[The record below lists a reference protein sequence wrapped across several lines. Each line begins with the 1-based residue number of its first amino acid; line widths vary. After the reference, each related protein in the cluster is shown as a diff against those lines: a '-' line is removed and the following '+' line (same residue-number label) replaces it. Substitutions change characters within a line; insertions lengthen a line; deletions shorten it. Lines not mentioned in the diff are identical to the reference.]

1 MCRAQGY
8 ANEVS
13 LTADAKINAQR
24 SAAEADTANDTV
36 RAFSPSPQS
45 AFLSQGPGA
54 DSRQPQPLR
63 PVRTL
68 MPASAGS
75 GPLPTPHGVPN
86 QSPPAHTGIAAGD
99 LTASRRSPSS
109 SSSSSAAGSRSADSS
124 SGSVSE
130 VSYSHV
136 TPYVE
141 TAGNDDAGVAIASSP
156 LIGGGSGA
164 GLPQTGRPR
173 QPRPVQRRGLD
184 QV

>member
-36 RAFSPSPQS
+36 KAFSPSPQS
-45 AFLSQGPGA
+45 AVLSQGPGA

-109 SSSSSAAGSRSADSS
+109 SSSSSAAGSRSADIS

-141 TAGNDDAGVAIASSP
+141 TAGNDDGGVAIASSP

>member
-1 MCRAQGY
+1 MQGN
-8 ANEVS
+8 ASEVS

-24 SAAEADTANDTV
+24 SAAEADSANDTV
-36 RAFSPSPQS
+36 KAFSPSAQPAVLPQR
-45 AFLSQGPGA
+45 LGA
-54 DSRQPQPLR
+54 DSRQPQPVR

-75 GPLPTPHGVPN
+75 GPLPTPHAVPH
-86 QSPPAHTGIAAGD
+86 QSPPAHTGIAAAG
-99 LTASRRSPSS
+99 LTASGRSSSS
-109 SSSSSAAGSRSADSS
+109 SSSSSAVGSVSADGS

-141 TAGNDDAGVAIASSP
+141 PTGNDDTGLAIASSP
-156 LIGGGSGA
+156 LIEGGGGA

>member
-1 MCRAQGY
+1 
-8 ANEVS
+8 VS

-24 SAAEADTANDTV
+24 SAAEAETANDTV
-36 RAFSPSPQS
+36 KAFSPSAQS
-45 AFLSQGPGA
+45 AVLPQGPGA

-75 GPLPTPHGVPN
+75 GPLPTPHAVPS
-86 QSPPAHTGIAAGD
+86 QSPPAHTGIAAAD
-99 LTASRRSPSS
+99 LTASGRSSSS
-109 SSSSSAAGSRSADSS
+109 SSSSSAAGSRSADGS

-141 TAGNDDAGVAIASSP
+141 PTGNDDAGLAIASSP